1 MTSNSRALADAA
13 ASVND
18 ERGLVAALL
27 DMIDRDIATVR
38 EIVLA
43 LPADRFLTDTV
54 DVYGAIVAAISAE
67 PTPTLF
73 DVRRGLSGDAAGLMV
88 DLVTDLTA
96 TGTQAAVVA
105 RGAAGRIA
113 DRHNRRMA
121 VLAAQAVVAGGGDAD
136 SLSDLAAILSR
147 CSSSPSA
154 RRTLTLLDAL
164 DQWAKTETT
173 PVVPTGFGWCD
184 SATGGGLPIGGLTA
198 LVAAPGVGKSAL
210 ALQWSAGALVTDPAL
225 KVVWG
230 LGEMTPAGLARRII
244 TVASSLIGGEEVSMA
259 ASGRRAQSARATAV
273 RLAEI
278 IGERLVIVP
287 PTLTVEAID
296 AAVAASGAKLAVVD
310 YLQLIAVPDG
320 GRDRVA
326 DLDRTVGRIRE
337 MAVSREC
344 AVILVSS
351 MAKTTTTAS
360 RAGTIGRGSG
370 EIDYCVDLLFLGE
383 REERNGEPIIG
394 NDGAVG
400 VRWHCKKSRNGE
412 PRDLVLRFD
421 GSTQSFGAAAAVP
434 DKALADW
441 GVL

>member
-1 MTSNSRALADAA
+1 MIAA
-13 ASVND
+13 ARAQAAATAAVDD
-18 ERGLVAALL
+18 ERGLVAAILDLL
-27 DMIDRDIATVR
+27 DRDIGTVR
-38 EIVLA
+38 EIVST
-43 LPADRFLTDTV
+43 LPADRFTTDV
-54 DVYGAIVAAISAE
+54 ADVFGAVVQAIGAE

-73 DVRRGLSGDAAGLMV
+73 DVRRRLSGDAAGLLV
-88 DLVTDLTA
+88 DLAADLVA
-96 TGTQAAVVA
+96 TGRQAATVA
-105 RGAAGRIA
+105 RGAAGRIVN
-113 DRHNRRMA
+113 RHNRRMA
-121 VLAAQAVVAGGGDAD
+121 VLAAQAVVNEGGDAD
-136 SLSDLAAILSR
+136 SVADLAAILAR

-173 PVVPTGFGWCD
+173 PVVPTGFQWCD
-184 SATGGGLPIGGLTA
+184 NTIGGGLPIGGLTA

-210 ALQWSAGALVTDPAL
+210 ALQWVAGALVTDPTL
-225 KVVWG
+225 KVAWG

-244 TVASSLIGGEEVSMA
+244 TVASSLLGGEEVSMA

-296 AAVAASGAKLAVVD
+296 AAVGASGAKLVVID
-310 YLQLIAVPDG
+310 YLQLVSVPDG
-320 GRDRVA
+320 GRDRTA

-383 REERNGEPIIG
+383 REERNGEPVIG
-394 NDGAVG
+394 DDGAVG